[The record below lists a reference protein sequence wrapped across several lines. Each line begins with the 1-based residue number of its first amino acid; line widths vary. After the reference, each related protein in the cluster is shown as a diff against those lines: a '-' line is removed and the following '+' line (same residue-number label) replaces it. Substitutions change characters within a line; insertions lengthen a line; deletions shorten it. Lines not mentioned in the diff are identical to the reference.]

1 MVRNCHRMKLLVLS
15 QEHFSIFYIV
25 KYISLVAMDKTLLVF
40 KLISLICSTFF
51 VYALIFFL
59 FYYLQEKLGPW
70 GIEIGP
76 SLSAAG
82 HKPSKRGVI

>member
-15 QEHFSIFYIV
+15 QEHFYIFYIV
-25 KYISLVAMDKTLLVF
+25 KYIISLVAMDKTLLVF

-70 GIEIGP
+70 
-76 SLSAAG
+76 A
-82 HKPSKRGVI
+82 